1 VKEISDKN
9 KSQGGVIS
17 TILMVG
23 GFSDCPLLHE
33 RVTSEFPKL
42 NVICPSD
49 AVATVLKGA
58 VMYGH
63 NPELISERICPR
75 TYGITAVS
83 GIGTVSIPR
92 NLTSLSFVYIG
103 FLL

>member
-1 VKEISDKN
+1 MNVEIELTLLLLNLLEISDKN

-63 NPELISERICPR
+63 NPITPPWLLFLSDISF
-75 TYGITAVS
+75 T
-83 GIGTVSIPR
+83 
-92 NLTSLSFVYIG
+92 
-103 FLL
+103 